1 MQVQELK
8 KLIKEQTI
16 PNFLIFT
23 GEEWMVQKI
32 YINQIGKV
40 NNLEIKYIDSIFDI
54 WASLNSRSLL
64 GKKYLYVLQDDRDF
78 MTEEKIYSNIEN
90 RLHNNML
97 ILQLTSADKR
107 LKILKQY
114 KDSIVEFNALN
125 EAILKQYIQKEIA
138 LSDRNCDILMEICD
152 YNYGHCL
159 LEIDKI
165 YNYYMGAIKSD
176 DTPTLKLMPFNV
188 DIKDVDVN
196 KVFKTLLEDGTIHIP
211 PRDNI
216 WTFIKA
222 VLKNKPLEA
231 YELWHELKELKTPIM
246 SIIYNLYTEAK
257 HVYQIQTCKSD
268 NVSKVTGLNGWQI
281 KNARECSGYFSND
294 DLVYL
299 MKLLQN
305 VERGIKQ
312 GRIEESIA
320 IDYILTDFL

>member
-125 EAILKQYIQKEIA
+125 EAILKQYIQKEIN
-138 LSDRNCDILMEICD
+138 LNDRNCEILMEVCE
-152 YNYGHCL
+152 YSYGHCL

-165 YNYYMGAIKSD
+165 KRYVNYLGPA
-176 DTPTLKLMPFNV
+176 PTQ
-188 DIKDVDVN
+188 DG
-196 KVFKTLLEDGTIHIP
+196 VFQKLLEDGTIHTP

-231 YELWHELKELKTPIM
+231 YELWQELKELKTPIM